1 LVAARGV
8 PEALMSSAHY
18 LRARAIR
25 FRGLAHRAYNPDDAR
40 YLLEL
45 ATYADLQAEAL
56 GGGALDVDGGYLRD
70 VNGNM
75 EEAGNMA
82 ELNPFDGVYATI
94 AFVPG
99 HMQGIVHQTWIAPH
113 WLGLIEVA
121 AGPGAAIYR
130 MVDEGIAPVEA
141 VAATKHECKAALLA
155 AAAERGWRAGRVEIS
170 YGEDTTSHWH
180 EGPFCRPLSEAPRTV

>member
-1 LVAARGV
+1 
-8 PEALMSSAHY
+8 MSSVHY
-18 LRARAIR
+18 LRARATR
-25 FRGLAHRAYNPDDAR
+25 FRGLAHRARNPDDAR

-56 GGGALDVDGGYLRD
+56 GGGALDVDGNSPVVLGLSPNAPDRPE
-70 VNGNM
+70 G
-75 EEAGNMA
+75 AGRMA
-82 ELNPFDGVYATI
+82 EPNPFDVAYATI

-99 HMQGIVHQTWIAPH
+99 HMQGIVDQTWIAPH

-130 MVDEGIAPVEA
+130 LADEGVAPVEA
-141 VAATKHECKAALLA
+141 VAATEHECKAALLA
-155 AAAERGWRAGRVEIS
+155 AAAERGWRAGRVEVS

-180 EGPFCRPLSEAPRTV
+180 EGPFCRPLSEAPRTA